1 MNKEQLLRHIMA
13 IIYRNGHW
21 SNHAEKFDEILLLVH
36 SEMDNI
42 EETADI
48 TLNQNI
54 FWQESADEYN
64 ERNRIS

>member
-21 SNHAEKFDEILLLVH
+21 SNQAEKFDEILLLVH

-42 EETADI
+42 EETADE
-48 TLNQNI
+48 QNI

-64 ERNRIS
+64 NRNRIS